1 MNQFIEFLKNNEI
14 TDIILVGFADVE
26 KGIYEFYPNLKYL
39 YIEMGT
45 KYVALESVN
54 QYSLL
59 KFCIKDD
66 LCFEYE
72 IDEDMLKA
80 KSSIAELVLDDTM
93 AVGNNIKEIV
103 FYDLNTD
110 ELTCAAMELV
120 LGNGQIIF
128 IDPSF
133 YFGINVGGERQKRM
147 WEENYLNYNKVDIR
161 KIVL

>member
-14 TDIILVGFADVE
+14 TDIILVGFVDVE

-39 YIEMGT
+39 YIEMAT

-72 IDEDMLKA
+72 IDKDEQFDFVSDTEIDFEKA
-80 KSSIAELVLDDTM
+80 LENAFTKQIEY
-93 AVGNNIKEIV
+93 KEK
-103 FYDLNTD
+103 
-110 ELTCAAMELV
+110 E
-120 LGNGQIIF
+120 
-128 IDPSF
+128 
-133 YFGINVGGERQKRM
+133 
-147 WEENYLNYNKVDIR
+147 
-161 KIVL
+161 